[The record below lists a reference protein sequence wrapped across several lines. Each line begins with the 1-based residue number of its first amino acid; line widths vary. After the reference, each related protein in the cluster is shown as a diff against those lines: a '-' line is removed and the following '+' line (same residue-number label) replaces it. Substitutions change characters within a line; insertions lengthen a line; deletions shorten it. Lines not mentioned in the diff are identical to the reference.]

1 MTDVR
6 AAADP
11 AGVRGAGAGLLAAGG
26 PGLGLPGRPPHVADH
41 GRPQLRP
48 PLRQRV
54 PRPHGLGG
62 QPRQPQDGGGQYKC
76 QGQSCRYRITI
87 RIRLRCVLCCSEY
100 TYTIHTIRCPCV
112 TH

>member
-1 MTDVR
+1 MSDVR

-26 PGLGLPGRPPHVADH
+26 AGLGLAGRAPHVADH

-62 QPRQPQDGGGQYKC
+62 QPRQPQDGGGQYRVS
-76 QGQSCRYRITI
+76 G
-87 RIRLRCVLCCSEY
+87 SE
-100 TYTIHTIRCPCV
+100 
-112 TH
+112 